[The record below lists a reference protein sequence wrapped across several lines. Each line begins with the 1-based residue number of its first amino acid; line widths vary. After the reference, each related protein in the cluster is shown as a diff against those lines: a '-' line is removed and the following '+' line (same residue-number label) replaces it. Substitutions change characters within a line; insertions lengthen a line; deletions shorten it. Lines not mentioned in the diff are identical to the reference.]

1 MSVQKTI
8 QLLTQ
13 SGKKVF
19 TRPEIL
25 EAAKSVGEN
34 PNPIFNKF
42 RSGHGQYT
50 ITPLKRKT
58 DTEVLQD
65 LKDRFEM
72 LHKLTD
78 GTTRSQIRS
87 LVVTGAPGV
96 GKSYTVTEVLSK
108 LSEERYEVVSGAVSA
123 VELYKLGYR
132 MRKPGSVIV
141 MDDADSI
148 FTDEDAL
155 NILKALCDSSNTR
168 RVSWLKDSSTL
179 RDDDVPQSYE
189 FHGAFIFISNLDFQ
203 KYVDEG
209 GNKFVKH
216 FEALMSRSLYLDLR
230 LHDRQAVHLWVSH
243 IARSG
248 LLKRE
253 GVQTKQEEILEWLG
267 DYQDELREYSLRT
280 LVKLCNLMKSHPQDW
295 EKMGRV
301 LLCR

>member
-1 MSVQKTI
+1 MQKTI
-8 QLLTQ
+8 QYLTNT
-13 SGKKVF
+13 GKTTF
-19 TRPEIL
+19 SRPEIL
-25 EAAKSVGEN
+25 EAARLMGEN
-34 PNPIFNKF
+34 PNPIFSKF
-42 RSGHGQYT
+42 KAGHGVYKVS
-50 ITPLKRKT
+50 PMKKKS

-78 GTTRSQIRS
+78 GATRSQIRS

-96 GKSYTVTEVLSK
+96 GKSYTVHDVLK
-108 LSEERYEVVSGAVSA
+108 EIPEERQEVVSGAISA

-132 MRKPGSVIV
+132 MRKAGSVIV
-141 MDDADSI
+141 LDDADSI

-155 NILKALCDSSNTR
+155 NILKALCDSSPTR
-168 RVSWLKDSSTL
+168 RVSWLKDSATL

-189 FHGAFIFISNLDFQ
+189 FHGSFIFISNLDFQ

-230 LHDRQAVHLWVSH
+230 LHDRQGVHLWVSH
-243 IARSG
+243 IAQQG

-253 GVQTKQEEILEWLG
+253 GVLSRGDELLEFLS
-267 DYQDELREYSLRT
+267 DYRDELREYSLRT
-280 LVKLCNLMKSHPQDW
+280 LMKLCNLMKSHPQDW